1 MQFATIVILFA
12 VCPLPS
18 LKDGSHSIIP
28 FSIRLFFSAVSIA
41 APIPIASQIALFV
54 GLAVLL
60 LAPHAIVSSSATS
73 FAVSSLLSSIS
84 VSTVTPPLSCPNLI
98 NLLFSVYRLEVISPA
113 SSYLVSMVMI
123 LASVINRFVL
133 LSLARLN
140 RVSRIKVRLDGNAV
154 MVSYFAYFAIHIA
167 IITAS

>member
-73 FAVSSLLSSIS
+73 FAVSSLSIS

>member
-73 FAVSSLLSSIS
+73 FAVSSLLSIS